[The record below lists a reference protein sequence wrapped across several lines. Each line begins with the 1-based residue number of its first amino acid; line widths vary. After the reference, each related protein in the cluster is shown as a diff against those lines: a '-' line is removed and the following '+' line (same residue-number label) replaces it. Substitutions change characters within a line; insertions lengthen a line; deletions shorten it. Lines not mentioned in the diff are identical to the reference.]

1 MIQSMM
7 FVILALTATIAQE
20 NNGVPVYSEPVSLI
34 EYCRILETPTELTPD
49 QVDQLFLKNN
59 TVLAPQSDTQGF
71 SQNYFWISFD
81 LENFSQLE
89 SPIIELDNPHIDEVR
104 LYQSKSKW
112 ELVGFGGDR
121 NRVFNNRSFLNR
133 RYVFPLEDLGTN
145 NKFLLMI
152 DKRNAAVSFPLKIWD
167 RTSFEH
173 NETRLNMIFGVYFGM
188 LFIMSF
194 VALSLGILLRKNFLW
209 IYGIYAIA
217 MILYIFTALGFSFQY
232 LYPSFGSL
240 NNYMRPA
247 LILIIASLS
256 TIFTRDYL
264 SLDKNNKVLSA
275 LLKLVNTI
283 IIGLFVFG
291 LFFTNVY
298 EANLMLFLNIL
309 YAVLFII
316 FGISLVAGI
325 MALWHTK
332 KNAIIYLMAFSA
344 VIIGNTLYIFVEYG
358 FLQEG
363 NFFINPIMI
372 GSGIELMIFSGSMIF
387 STRGALYNMTT
398 RGNESAISPKSK
410 TEPILELSAQINYIS
425 GKETDGK
432 PNGEIGITGQKNKHF
447 VPVNQI
453 THIKSQGHYLLI
465 YVNNNDKPIIERLTF
480 DEILT
485 KLPKEFLRIHR
496 SYMVHTAY
504 VTKYNSSNVWLNYA
518 QQLPLSRTFK
528 APFLKFMAK
537 EISSEEKFNAQ

>member
-7 FVILALTATIAQE
+7 FVILVLTATIAQE

-316 FGISLVAGI
+316 FGISLMAGI

-332 KNAIIYLMAFSA
+332 KM
-344 VIIGNTLYIFVEYG
+344 
-358 FLQEG
+358 Q
-363 NFFINPIMI
+363 
-372 GSGIELMIFSGSMIF
+372 
-387 STRGALYNMTT
+387 
-398 RGNESAISPKSK
+398 
-410 TEPILELSAQINYIS
+410 
-425 GKETDGK
+425 
-432 PNGEIGITGQKNKHF
+432 
-447 VPVNQI
+447 
-453 THIKSQGHYLLI
+453 
-465 YVNNNDKPIIERLTF
+465 
-480 DEILT
+480 
-485 KLPKEFLRIHR
+485 
-496 SYMVHTAY
+496 
-504 VTKYNSSNVWLNYA
+504 
-518 QQLPLSRTFK
+518 
-528 APFLKFMAK
+528 
-537 EISSEEKFNAQ
+537 